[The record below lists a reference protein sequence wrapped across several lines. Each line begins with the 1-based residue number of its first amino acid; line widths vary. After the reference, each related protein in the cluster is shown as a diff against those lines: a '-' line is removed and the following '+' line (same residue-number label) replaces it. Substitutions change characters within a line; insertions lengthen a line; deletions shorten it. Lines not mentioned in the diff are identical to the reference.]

1 MQKFV
6 KKAKFYG
13 FVVVIISTIKFCIP
27 DIKKSFTV
35 LYILNAQ
42 ENCQLKDFSI
52 FVHKTKK
59 KLNKKYKI
67 M

>member
-1 MQKFV
+1 MV
-6 KKAKFYG
+6 LSLL
-13 FVVVIISTIKFCIP
+13 ISKIKFCIP

-52 FVHKTKK
+52 FVHKTEKK
-59 KLNKKYKI
+59 VKQKI
-67 M
+67 